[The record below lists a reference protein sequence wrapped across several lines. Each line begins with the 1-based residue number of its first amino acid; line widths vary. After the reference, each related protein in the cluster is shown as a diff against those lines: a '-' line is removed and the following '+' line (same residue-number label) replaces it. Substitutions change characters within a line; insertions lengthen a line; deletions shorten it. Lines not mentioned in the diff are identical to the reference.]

1 MGYKIEWKEILM
13 IIGSGAGGILSA
25 LLFAITGNDLSFTL
39 FPLFTVGGWVLGF
52 IIEKII

>member
-25 LLFAITGNDLSFTL
+25 LLFAITRNDLSFTL